1 MDLITTLNSYG
12 SKKEPCFFVI
22 SFDLKHW
29 DVCSIDNLPEDIKY
43 QLDSNITSSTN
54 NHEILFTPVS
64 KEIYK
69 SKFDSVMWNI
79 QEGNSYLLNL
89 TQSSTIDQN
98 IDLESVYNKAN
109 SKYKIYYKDQ
119 FVSFSPET
127 FIKIEDSI
135 ISTFPMKGTIDASIL
150 NAKEKILADSKEI
163 AEHTMV
169 VDLLRNDLNIV
180 SKDVK
185 VDKFRYTDTINAG
198 DKELIQVSSKI
209 SGNLDANWNEN
220 LGNIITSLLPA
231 GSITGTPKN
240 KTVELINEIEDYDRG
255 YFTGICGVFDGHS
268 VDSFVLIR
276 FMQKCEDGSIV
287 YKSGGGITSD
297 SDMDSEY
304 KEMCDKVY
312 IP

>member
-1 MDLITTLNSYG
+1 
-12 SKKEPCFFVI
+12 
-22 SFDLKHW
+22 
-29 DVCSIDNLPEDIKY
+29 
-43 QLDSNITSSTN
+43 
-54 NHEILFTPVS
+54 
-64 KEIYK
+64 
-69 SKFDSVMWNI
+69 
-79 QEGNSYLLNL
+79 
-89 TQSSTIDQN
+89 
-98 IDLESVYNKAN
+98 
-109 SKYKIYYKDQ
+109 
-119 FVSFSPET
+119 
-127 FIKIEDSI
+127 
-135 ISTFPMKGTIDASIL
+135 
-150 NAKEKILADSKEI
+150 
-163 AEHTMV
+163 
-169 VDLLRNDLNIV
+169 RNDLNIV